1 MSITKEKTVAE
12 VVTENMGADH
22 VFSKYKID
30 FCCGGHI
37 TLETACKE
45 NGIEFKVLK
54 KEIEEVTTIITSDN
68 KFSEMNVVSLI
79 NHAQN
84 VYHKYFNDN
93 ISLVSQLAVKVS
105 EVHWR
110 EHKEV
115 IEINNLFNS
124 IVTELIEQIAIEKNI
139 LFPFIERFNLQE
151 NMTVKLNQTE
161 LETLNRAI
169 KNIENAQKQETDT
182 FKEIEKLTGNYT
194 LPKDACNTYKLLYDS
209 LQKLELELHKYIHF
223 EINVLFPR
231 VLSAL

>member
-45 NGIEFKVLK
+45 SGIEFKVLK

-84 VYHKYFNDN
+84 VYHKYFNDT
-93 ISLVSQLAVKVS
+93 ISQVSQLAVKVS

-110 EHKEV
+110 EYKEV

-151 NMTVKLNQTE
+151 NTTVKLNQTE

-169 KNIENAQKQETDT
+169 QNIENAQKQETDT
-182 FKEIEKLTGNYT
+182 FKKIEKLTGNYT
-194 LPKDACNTYKLLYDS
+194 LPKGACNTYKLLYES

-231 VLSAL
+231 VLSSM

>member
-22 VFSKYKID
+22 VFNKYKID
-30 FCCGGHI
+30 FCCGGHV

-45 NGIEFKVLK
+45 SGIEFKVLK

-194 LPKDACNTYKLLYDS
+194 LPKGACNTYKLLYES

-231 VLSAL
+231 VLSAM